1 VDHKTGEVKNI
12 TKITA
17 VVLAIVSV
25 FMLSACGSG
34 ARNTVTVAG
43 STSVQPYAEVLA
55 ENYAARYPDLA
66 VDVQGGGSSTGIR
79 AAQSGTADIGMSSRS
94 LTEEEQ
100 EMWNV
105 VIARDGLVLIVHTD
119 NPVVGLSTEEVRQI
133 YTGAITNW
141 REVGGADRNI
151 HIVTREEGSGTRGAF
166 EDMLMGDSRI
176 TSRAIVQNTNG
187 SVRQL
192 VSNDIAS
199 IGFVSLGLADHTV
212 KALELNGVAPS
223 WGSVISGDYSLYR
236 PFYFVS
242 AEEPVGT
249 AREFIDFTMSVD
261 GQRILMIE
269 GLVSNMTEV
278 GR

>member
-1 VDHKTGEVKNI
+1 VNHKTGEAKNI
-12 TKITA
+12 IRLTA
-17 VVLAIVSV
+17 AVLAAMSV
-25 FMLSACGSG
+25 FMLSACGTG
-34 ARNTVTVAG
+34 AGSTVIVAG

-55 ENYAARYPDLA
+55 ENYAALYPDRA
-66 VDVQGGGSSTGIR
+66 VDIQGGGSTTGIR
-79 AAQSGTADIGMSSRS
+79 AAQSGTADIGMSSRG

-105 VIARDGLVLIVHTD
+105 VIAKDGLVLIVHKN
-119 NPVVGLSTEEVRQI
+119 NPVDGLTPEQVRRI
-133 YTGAITNW
+133 YTGAVTNW
-141 REVGGADRNI
+141 REFGGEDRKI
-151 HIVTREEGSGTRGAF
+151 HVITREEGSGTRSAF
-166 EDMLMGDSRI
+166 EDMLMGDSFI

-223 WGSVISGDYSLYR
+223 WGSVMSGDYTLYR

-242 AEEPVGT
+242 AVEPAGT
-249 AREFIDFTMSVD
+249 VKEFIDFTMSAE
-261 GQRILMIE
+261 GQRLLMIE
-269 GLVSNMTEV
+269 GLVSSITEV
-278 GR
+278 G